1 MKIKE
6 LIEEL
11 KKYDQDMEVSYPYFE
26 EEGIIGG
33 YMPLT
38 DVGYEYGGES
48 GEDIVRIMVL

>member
-1 MKIKE
+1 MTVKE

-11 KKYDQDMEVSYPYFE
+11 KKYDQDMKVSYPYFK

-33 YMPLT
+33 YIPLT
-38 DVGYEYGGES
+38 DVGYEYGGEN

>member
-1 MKIKE
+1 MTVKE

-11 KKYDQDMEVSYPYFE
+11 KKYDQDMKVSYPYFV

-33 YMPLT
+33 YIPLT

-48 GEDIVRIMVL
+48 GEDIVRVTVL

>member
-1 MKIKE
+1 MTIKE

-11 KKYDQDMEVSYPYFE
+11 KKYDQDMEVCYPYFE

-33 YMPLT
+33 YISLT
-38 DVGYEYGGES
+38 NIGYEYGGEN